1 MTDQP
6 SASGAAQHIS
16 AASEERFIASTEEF
30 AKESSRAIVVAT
42 MTLQTLLVA
51 CVVLW
56 VLDVPRLVFNVSF
69 YTEQLLAVTLGLT
82 LALAFTTET
91 SRKHTPFDLAGAIAS
106 AVIVIYLIYSYR
118 RDGEIVWPAVAGLA
132 AALAW
137 TFTAGR
143 IAVARWL
150 DWICMAASLALCAY
164 ITVRYEALTYELAM
178 LPLEGVVG
186 SAILTFLV
194 LEASRRIS
202 GWGFVGIILAIAVY
216 VYISPF
222 LAGDFQTRWVRPER
236 MVAYVG
242 LDVNGMIGSIL
253 QVAVLIVIP
262 FTILGQVLARTGGAD
277 FFSDLAMSAMWRFRG
292 GAAKIAVVGSA
303 LFGMISGS
311 AVSNVLAVGV
321 VTIPAMKKSGLL
333 GLSRGGDRVG
343 RLDRRPA
350 DAADDGRLRLHHGGV
365 PAGLVRHGLHRRRHS
380 GDSLLRLPVHPR
392 RPRSRQAR
400 HRRRRARRGALAHLD
415 HQVGLALPGADRL
428 PRHGADV
435 SRTSCC

>member
-6 SASGAAQHIS
+6 SASAAAQHIS
-16 AASEERFIASTEEF
+16 AASEERFIATTEELVR
-30 AKESSRAIVVAT
+30 ESSRATVVAT
-42 MTLQTLLVA
+42 ITLQTLLVA

-56 VLDVPRLVFNVSF
+56 VLDVPRMVFNLSF

-106 AVIVIYLIYSYR
+106 AVIVVYLIYSYR
-118 RDGEIVWPAVAGLA
+118 RDGGIAWPAVAGLA

-137 TFTAGR
+137 TFAAGR
-143 IAVARWL
+143 LAVAHWL
-150 DWICMAASLALCAY
+150 DWVCTAASLGLCAY

-178 LPLEGVVG
+178 LPLEGVIG

-222 LAGDFQTRWVRPER
+222 LAGDFQTRWVTPER

-262 FTILGQVLARTGGAD
+262 FTHPRPGA
-277 FFSDLAMSAMWRFRG
+277 
-292 GAAKIAVVGSA
+292 GA
-303 LFGMISGS
+303 
-311 AVSNVLAVGV
+311 
-321 VTIPAMKKSGLL
+321 
-333 GLSRGGDRVG
+333 
-343 RLDRRPA
+343 
-350 DAADDGRLRLHHGGV
+350 
-365 PAGLVRHGLHRRRHS
+365 HRRR
-380 GDSLLRLPVHPR
+380 GLLR
-392 RPRSRQAR
+392 RPRNVGDVALP
-400 HRRRRARRGALAHLD
+400 RRRGQDRGGRLCAVRHDLRQRGVERARGRRRH
-415 HQVGLALPGADRL
+415 HPGDDASRASRPIAP
-428 PRHGADV
+428 PRS
-435 SRTSCC
+435 SRSARPAASSCRR